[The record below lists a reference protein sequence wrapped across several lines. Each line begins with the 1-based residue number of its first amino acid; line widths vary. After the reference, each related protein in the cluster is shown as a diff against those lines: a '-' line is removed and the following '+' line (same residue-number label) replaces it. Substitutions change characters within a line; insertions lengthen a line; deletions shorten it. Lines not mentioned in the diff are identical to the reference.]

1 MIPNCGIWRRSGTLA
16 ELGDNGSGGCIAARD
31 STFGGIDLG
40 ERAHV
45 LIIDDE
51 PASRDVLG
59 KFMGKLGYASSEAAD
74 GASAFEHIQSDHPDV
89 ILLDLILPDTSGEAI
104 LDRLRADE
112 HLRHIPVVILSGV
125 NDMDRISSCLEKGAD
140 DYLVKPFNT
149 TLLQAR
155 VAGCIERKRTHD
167 RDKEFGRQ
175 IKQYSEELEE
185 RIHAQVDE
193 IASAQLAM
201 IFALSKLAES
211 RDPETGEH
219 LERMRE
225 YCRIL
230 CEQLQKT
237 KKYGDTVDED
247 FISSMY
253 SASPLH
259 DIGKVGV
266 PDRILLKPGKLT
278 KEEFDI
284 IKKHTVLG
292 ASTLRAVRAEFPN
305 IDIVRIGIEL
315 AEGHHE
321 RWDGKGYPNAV
332 AGETIPLSARI
343 LSVGDVYDA
352 ITSKRCYKDA
362 VPHEKCAAIIRE
374 EAGAQ
379 FDPDVVEAFV
389 AAEDAFVQV
398 RETYQ
403 DSEKE
408 FPIG

>member
-1 MIPNCGIWRRSGTLA
+1 M
-16 ELGDNGSGGCIAARD
+16 D
-31 STFGGIDLG
+31 
-40 ERAHV
+40 
-45 LIIDDE
+45 
-51 PASRDVLG
+51 
-59 KFMGKLGYASSEAAD
+59 KLGYASSEAAD
-74 GASAFEHIQSDHPDV
+74 GASALNQIHAGQPDL
-89 ILLDLILPDTSGEAI
+89 ILLDLVLPDTNGEAI

-112 HLRHIPVVILSGV
+112 HLQHIPVVILSGV
-125 NDMDRISSCLEKGAD
+125 DDMERISSCLEKGAD

-149 TLLQAR
+149 NVLQAR
-155 VAGCIERKRTHD
+155 IAGCLDRKRTHD
-167 RDKEFGRQ
+167 RETEFTRQ
-175 IKQYSEELEE
+175 IKEYSEELEQ
-185 RIHAQVDE
+185 RVHSQLDE
-193 IASAQLAM
+193 ITSAQLAM

-230 CEQLQKT
+230 CERLCESG
-237 KKYGDTVDED
+237 KYSVAIDDA
-247 FISSMY
+247 FIRSMY

-278 KEEFDI
+278 SEEFDI
-284 IKKHTVLG
+284 IKQHTVLG
-292 ASTLRAVRAEFPN
+292 ATTLRAVQREFPG

-321 RWDGKGYPNAV
+321 RWDGNGYPNGV
-332 AGETIPLSARI
+332 AGEAIPLAARI

-362 VPHEKCAAIIRE
+362 MPHEECAAIIRE
-374 EAGAQ
+374 GSGTQ
-379 FDPDVVEAFV
+379 FDPEIVEAFTSV
-389 AAEDAFVQV
+389 EYKFVKV
-398 RETYQ
+398 RQEYQ

-408 FPIG
+408 FPMQ

>member
-1 MIPNCGIWRRSGTLA
+1 M
-16 ELGDNGSGGCIAARD
+16 D
-31 STFGGIDLG
+31 
-40 ERAHV
+40 
-45 LIIDDE
+45 
-51 PASRDVLG
+51 
-59 KFMGKLGYASSEAAD
+59 KLGYASSEASD
-74 GASAFEHIQSDHPDV
+74 GASALNQIHEAQPDLV
-89 ILLDLILPDTSGEAI
+89 LLDLVLPDTNGEAI

-112 HLRHIPVVILSGV
+112 HFQHIPVVILSGV
-125 NDMDRISSCLEKGAD
+125 DDMERISSCLEKGAD

-149 TLLQAR
+149 ALLQAR
-155 VAGCIERKRTHD
+155 VTGCLERKRTHD
-167 RDKEFGRQ
+167 RELEFTQQ
-175 IKQYSEELEE
+175 IKEYSEELEH
-185 RIHAQVDE
+185 RVDAQLDE

-230 CEQLQKT
+230 CAQLCEFG
-237 KKYGDTVDED
+237 KYSEAIDDA
-247 FISSMY
+247 FIRSMY

-278 KEEFDI
+278 SEEFDI
-284 IKKHTVLG
+284 IKQHTVLG
-292 ASTLRAVRAEFPN
+292 ATTLRAVQREFPG

-321 RWDGKGYPNAV
+321 RWDGNGYPNGV
-332 AGETIPLSARI
+332 AGELIPLAARI

-362 VPHEKCAAIIRE
+362 MPHEECAAIIRE
-374 EAGAQ
+374 GSGTQ
-379 FDPDVVEAFV
+379 FDPEIVEAFTAV
-389 AAEDAFVQV
+389 EYKFVKV
-398 RETYQ
+398 RQEFQ
-403 DSEKE
+403 DTEKE
-408 FPIG
+408 FPMQ

>member
-1 MIPNCGIWRRSGTLA
+1 
-16 ELGDNGSGGCIAARD
+16 
-31 STFGGIDLG
+31 LG
-40 ERAHV
+40 EPAHV
-45 LIIDDE
+45 LIVDDE

-59 KFMGKLGYASSEAAD
+59 KIMGKLGYTSSEAAD
-74 GASAFEHIQSDHPDV
+74 GGSAFTRILADTPDV
-89 ILLDLILPDTSGEAI
+89 ILLDLVLPDMNGEAI

-112 HLRHIPVVILSGV
+112 NLQHIPIVILSGDD
-125 NDMDRISSCLEKGAD
+125 DMARISSCLEKGAD

-155 VAGCIERKRTHD
+155 VTGCIERKRAHD
-167 RDKEFGRQ
+167 REKEFNRKT
-175 IKQYSEELEE
+175 KQYSEELEAQV
-185 RIHAQVDE
+185 HAQVDE

-230 CEQLQKT
+230 CEQLRNT
-237 KKYGDTVDED
+237 EKYGEIVDEE
-247 FISSMY
+247 FVSSMY

-266 PDRILLKPGKLT
+266 PDQVLLKPGKLT
-278 KEEFDI
+278 KEEFDV
-284 IKKHTVLG
+284 IKQHTVLG
-292 ASTLRAVRAEFPN
+292 ASTLRAVQEEFPG
-305 IDIVRIGIEL
+305 IGIVRIGIEL

-321 RWDGKGYPNAV
+321 RWDGNGYPNGV
-332 AGETIPLSARI
+332 AGESIPLSARI

-362 VPHEKCAAIIRE
+362 IPHEKCAAIIRE
-374 EAGAQ
+374 ERGAQ
-379 FDPDVVEAFV
+379 FDPDIVDAFS
-389 AAEDAFVQV
+389 AAEESFVEI
-398 RETYQ
+398 RDTYQ
-403 DSEKE
+403 DSEKV
-408 FPIG
+408 FPM

>member
-1 MIPNCGIWRRSGTLA
+1 MEALNNIEVKVDRF
-16 ELGDNGSGGCIAARD
+16 SGGM
-31 STFGGIDLG
+31 DLG
-40 ERAHV
+40 KPAHV
-45 LIIDDE
+45 LIVDDE
-51 PASRDVLG
+51 PTSRDVLC
-59 KFMGKLGYASSEAAD
+59 KIMDKLGYTSSEAGD
-74 GASAFEHIQSDHPDV
+74 GASAFDQIEADQPDIV
-89 ILLDLILPDTSGEAI
+89 LLDLILPDTSGEAI
-104 LDRLRADE
+104 LDRLRADQQLQ
-112 HLRHIPVVILSGV
+112 HVPVVILSGV
-125 NDMDRISSCLEKGAD
+125 DDMERISACLEKGAD
-140 DYLVKPFNT
+140 DYLVKPFNIA
-149 TLLQAR
+149 LLQAR
-155 VAGCIERKRTHD
+155 VAGCVERKRAHD

-175 IKQYSEELEE
+175 IKEYSEELEAQV
-185 RIHAQVDE
+185 HAQVDE

-230 CEQLQKT
+230 CEQLRDSD
-237 KKYGDTVDED
+237 KYAEIVDEE

-266 PDRILLKPGKLT
+266 PDQILLKPGKLT
-278 KEEFDI
+278 KDEFEI
-284 IKKHTVLG
+284 IKQHTVLG

-321 RWDGKGYPNAV
+321 RWDGNGYPNGI
-332 AGETIPLSARI
+332 AGDTIPLSARI

-362 VPHEKCAAIIRE
+362 IPHEKCAAIIRE
-374 EAGAQ
+374 ESGAQ
-379 FDPDVVEAFV
+379 FDPDIVEAFV
-389 AAEDAFVQV
+389 SAEERFVDV
-398 RETYQ
+398 REKFRDT
-403 DSEKE
+403 EKE

>member
-1 MIPNCGIWRRSGTLA
+1 M
-16 ELGDNGSGGCIAARD
+16 GDPAQ
-31 STFGGIDLG
+31 
-40 ERAHV
+40 V

-51 PASRDVLG
+51 PASRDVLS
-59 KFMGKLGYASSEAAD
+59 KIMDKLGYRSYEAAD
-74 GASAFEHIQSDHPDV
+74 GQAAFNQLEINQPDV
-89 ILLDLILPDTSGEAI
+89 ILLDLVLPDTSGEAI

-112 HLRHIPVVILSGV
+112 RLQRIPVIILSGV

-149 TLLQAR
+149 TLLKAR
-155 VAGCIERKRTHD
+155 VTGCLERKRAHD
-167 RDKEFGRQ
+167 RDREIGQQ
-175 IKQYSEELEE
+175 IKKYSEELEE
-185 RIHAQVDE
+185 QVHAQLDE

-230 CEQLQKT
+230 CEQLRKT
-237 KKYGDTVDED
+237 EKYADIVDEH
-247 FISSMY
+247 FIASMY

-278 KEEFDI
+278 KEEFEI
-284 IKKHTVLG
+284 IKQHTVLG
-292 ASTLRAVRAEFPN
+292 ASTLRAVRAEFPH
-305 IDIVRIGIEL
+305 IDIVQFGIEL

-321 RWDGKGYPNAV
+321 RWDGTGYPNKV
-332 AGETIPLSARI
+332 AGEAIPLSARI

-374 EAGAQ
+374 ESGSQ
-379 FDPDVVEAFV
+379 FDPDIVEAFV
-389 AAEDAFVQV
+389 AAEAHFVEV

-408 FPIG
+408 FPMG